1 MMPPQFLITRPTGLA
16 QRTAR
21 RLQAYGWGSLIAP
34 MVSIVPT
41 EASSPAMP
49 PPVHASVHA
58 SAPPYAPPYQA
69 VLITSQH
76 GLQQWAMRDPD
87 RGTPMLCVGGASAAL
102 ARSLGYQRVEAAA
115 GDANSLASLVIAR
128 MTPQGGRLLHPT
140 GRGFRAQ
147 DWSRLRAHG
156 FVVDQPRLYR
166 QQPITELPAEVIAA
180 LRGGTLTAVLFYAPR
195 SATIY
200 AQLVMKAGLTGA
212 HHGLIALCL
221 SDAVARAVG
230 REMEAIPPPQAR
242 QPCKNSPDRLSWRRI
257 MVAKRPT
264 EASLLDQLVEVWGRP

>member
-1 MMPPQFLITRPTGLA
+1 MMPPQFLITRPSGLA

-49 PPVHASVHA
+49 PPVHA
-58 SAPPYAPPYQA
+58 PAPPYQA

-76 GLQQWAMRDPD
+76 GLQQWAMREPD
-87 RGTPMLCVGGASAAL
+87 RGTPMLCVGGASATMAKAL
-102 ARSLGYQRVEAAA
+102 GFVRVEAAG
-115 GDANSLASLVIAR
+115 GDADSLASLVIAR
-128 MTPQGGRLLHPT
+128 LSPQVGALVHPT
-140 GRGFRAQ
+140 GQGFRTQ

-156 FVVDQPRLYR
+156 FVVDQPKLYR
-166 QQPITELPAEVIAA
+166 QQPITELPAEVITA
-180 LRGGTLTAVLFYAPR
+180 LRGGTLTAILFYAPR

-200 AQLVMKAGLTGA
+200 AQLVTQAGLTGA
-212 HHGLIALCL
+212 HHRLSALCL
-221 SDAVARAVG
+221 SDAVARAAG
-230 REMEAIPPPQAR
+230 REMEVIPPSQAR
-242 QPCKNSPDRLSWRRI
+242 QPHKNIPDGLAWRRI
-257 MVAKRPT
+257 MVAKQPT

>member
-1 MMPPQFLITRPTGLA
+1 MMPPQFLITRPSGLA

-49 PPVHASVHA
+49 PPVHA
-58 SAPPYAPPYQA
+58 PAPPYQA

-76 GLQQWAMRDPD
+76 GLQQWAMREPD
-87 RGTPMLCVGGASAAL
+87 RGTPMLCVGGASATMAKAL
-102 ARSLGYQRVEAAA
+102 GFVRVEAAG
-115 GDANSLASLVIAR
+115 GDADSLASLVIAR
-128 MTPQGGRLLHPT
+128 LSPQAGALVHPT
-140 GRGFRAQ
+140 GQGFRTQ

-156 FVVDQPRLYR
+156 FVVDQPKLYR

-200 AQLVMKAGLTGA
+200 AQLVTQAGLTGA
-212 HHGLIALCL
+212 HHRLSALCL
-221 SDAVARAVG
+221 SDAVARAAG
-230 REMEAIPPPQAR
+230 REMEVIPPSQAR
-242 QPCKNSPDRLSWRRI
+242 QPHKNSPDGLAWRRI
-257 MVAKRPT
+257 MVAKQPT